1 MRNVPEKELQTH
13 LDSIL
18 TRAQSE
24 RIVISRRGKP
34 CAVLVGI
41 EDYDAEDLRLARS
54 EDFWRMIRQRRASGK
69 SVPLAEVEARLGIAS
84 GTPTGKRSAT
94 GKARKRS

>member
-1 MRNVPEKELQTH
+1 MSHVPEKELKQN

-41 EDYDAEDLRLARS
+41 ESYDAEDLELATS
-54 EDFWRMIRQRRASGK
+54 EDFWRMIGLRRASGK
-69 SVPLAEVEARLGIAS
+69 SLPLTDVEARLGIIGAR
-84 GTPTGKRSAT
+84 PT
-94 GKARKRS
+94 RKRAADRKTPKPE

>member
-1 MRNVPEKELQTH
+1 MTSITDKDLQLN

-24 RIVISRRGKP
+24 RLVISRRGKP

-41 EDYDAEDLRLARS
+41 EDYDAEDLKLAVPP
-54 EDFWRMIRQRRASGK
+54 EFWQMIQRRRTSGK
-69 SVPLAEVEARLGIAS
+69 SLPLAEVEARVGVTS
-84 GTPTGKRSAT
+84 TKRPWKRAPSR
-94 GKARKRS
+94 KPRKRL